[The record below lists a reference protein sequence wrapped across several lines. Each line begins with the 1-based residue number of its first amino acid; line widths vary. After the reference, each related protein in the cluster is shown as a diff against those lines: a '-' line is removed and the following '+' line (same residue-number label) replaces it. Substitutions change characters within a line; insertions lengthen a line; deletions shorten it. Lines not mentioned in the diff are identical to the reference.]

1 MPDFDE
7 VKARRAARST
17 EEGVPER
24 SDKKLAGAPA
34 SPEEE
39 APVERV
45 VKLIGA
51 ILNPPVA
58 PEKARA
64 SDDFF
69 DKGLGLLVKKSVYAC
84 CVLLVL
90 WEVYLSST
98 AFDRNAPM
106 ISVEEA
112 LVGYPVPAKTVM
124 WMNGERRKLP
134 WIIQCTS
141 DFGEATALRIAGS
154 ILDFLNGS

>member
-7 VKARRAARST
+7 VKARRTARSID
-17 EEGVPER
+17 EGDQGR

-34 SPEEE
+34 SPGEE

-51 ILNPPVA
+51 ILNTPVA
-58 PEKARA
+58 PEKVRA

-69 DKGLGLLVKKSVYAC
+69 DKGIGLLVKKSVYAC

-90 WEVYLSST
+90 WEVYLSSP
-98 AFDRNAPM
+98 AFDRKAPM

-112 LVGYPVPAKTVM
+112 LVGYPVPAKTEM
-124 WMNGERRKLP
+124 
-134 WIIQCTS
+134 
-141 DFGEATALRIAGS
+141 
-154 ILDFLNGS
+154 